1 MGLFYRVPADLEDVN
16 GRVQHLLH
24 VIAGAGESTPP
35 GMLEDIMPE
44 VSAELVAAM
53 NRLRAEGRADEV
65 KRYKKHVMKVATFMD
80 NGHYNHV
87 FYPWIKNLF

>member
-1 MGLFYRVPADLEDVN
+1 MGLFYRVPADLEDID
-16 GRVQHLLH
+16 GRVQHLLMT
-24 VIAGAGESTPP
+24 IAEGDRSTP

-65 KRYKKHVMKVATFMD
+65 KRYKKHLMKVATFMD
-80 NGHYNHV
+80 NSLYNHV